1 MMISRLPPS
10 ELYILTLLPRNTDL
24 TLWCLLSFGKS
35 EKRYSATSSTQ
46 TRSGDGPP
54 GSNSCVEN
62 HTSSII
68 CGSEDVETDTNQADM
83 YELLQLM
90 SSLND
95 TRRSI
100 LLALAHIYPRSVSG
114 VQLSRL
120 IGYSGKS
127 RSLYRGV
134 ISHLKENEMIQIDQ
148 LTPKLYAIRINNEHP
163 LLSVLVDLCKVHGQQ
178 SRRVY
183 LKALEEE

>member
-1 MMISRLPPS
+1 M
-10 ELYILTLLPRNTDL
+10 ENNTDD
-24 TLWCLLSFGKS
+24 
-35 EKRYSATSSTQ
+35 AA
-46 TRSGDGPP
+46 
-54 GSNSCVEN
+54 V
-62 HTSSII
+62 
-68 CGSEDVETDTNQADM
+68 
-83 YELLQLM
+83 YELIQLM

-95 TRRSI
+95 TRRAI

-134 ISHLKENEMIQIDQ
+134 ISHLKENELIQIDQ

-163 LLSVLVDLCKVHGQQ
+163 LLNILVDLCKEYGTY
-178 SRRVY
+178 SRKVY
-183 LKALEEE
+183 LEALEEE

>member
-1 MMISRLPPS
+1 MVID
-10 ELYILTLLPRNTDL
+10 TDD
-24 TLWCLLSFGKS
+24 
-35 EKRYSATSSTQ
+35 AT
-46 TRSGDGPP
+46 
-54 GSNSCVEN
+54 
-62 HTSSII
+62 
-68 CGSEDVETDTNQADM
+68 M
-83 YELLQLM
+83 YELIQLM
-90 SSLND
+90 ASLND
-95 TRRSI
+95 TRRAI

-134 ISHLKENEMIQIDQ
+134 ISHLQENEMIQIDQ

-163 LLSVLVDLCKVHGQQ
+163 LLNVLVDLCRIHGKHT
-178 SRRVY
+178 RGMY

>member
-1 MMISRLPPS
+1 MVD
-10 ELYILTLLPRNTDL
+10 EAET
-24 TLWCLLSFGKS
+24 
-35 EKRYSATSSTQ
+35 TS
-46 TRSGDGPP
+46 
-54 GSNSCVEN
+54 V
-62 HTSSII
+62 
-68 CGSEDVETDTNQADM
+68 
-83 YELLQLM
+83 YELVQLM

-95 TRRSI
+95 TRRAI

-148 LTPKLYAIRINNEHP
+148 LTPKLYAIRVNNEHP
-163 LLSVLVDLCKVHGQQ
+163 LLSVLVDLCRTNGESARKL
-178 SRRVY
+178 Y
-183 LKALEEE
+183 MKALEDE

>member
-1 MMISRLPPS
+1 
-10 ELYILTLLPRNTDL
+10 
-24 TLWCLLSFGKS
+24 
-35 EKRYSATSSTQ
+35 
-46 TRSGDGPP
+46 
-54 GSNSCVEN
+54 VEDDAE
-62 HTSSII
+62 TASI
-68 CGSEDVETDTNQADM
+68 

-95 TRRSI
+95 TRRAI
-100 LLALAHIYPRSVSG
+100 LLSLAHIYPRSVSG

-134 ISHLKENEMIQIDQ
+134 ISHLKENELIQIDQ
-148 LTPKLYAIRINNEHP
+148 LTPKLYAIRVNNEHP
-163 LLSVLVDLCKVHGQQ
+163 LLSVLVELCRAHGETA
-178 SRRVY
+178 RKIY

>member
-1 MMISRLPPS
+1 VW
-10 ELYILTLLPRNTDL
+10 N
-24 TLWCLLSFGKS
+24 
-35 EKRYSATSSTQ
+35 
-46 TRSGDGPP
+46 
-54 GSNSCVEN
+54 N
-62 HTSSII
+62 TSSII
-68 CGSEDVETDTNQADM
+68 CGSEDVESDTDLADM

-95 TRRSI
+95 TRRAI

-134 ISHLKENEMIQIDQ
+134 MSHLMENEMIQIDQ

-163 LLSVLVDLCKVHGQQ
+163 LLSVLVDLCKSYGKD
-178 SRRVY
+178 SRKVY
-183 LKALEEE
+183 LEALEEE

>member
-1 MMISRLPPS
+1 M
-10 ELYILTLLPRNTDL
+10 
-24 TLWCLLSFGKS
+24 
-35 EKRYSATSSTQ
+35 
-46 TRSGDGPP
+46 
-54 GSNSCVEN
+54 EN
-62 HTSSII
+62 
-68 CGSEDVETDTNQADM
+68 DTNDTEV
-83 YELLQLM
+83 YELIQLM

-95 TRRSI
+95 TRRAI

-163 LLSVLVDLCKVHGQQ
+163 LLTILVDLCKEHGNL
-178 SRRVY
+178 SRKMY

>member
-1 MMISRLPPS
+1 
-10 ELYILTLLPRNTDL
+10 
-24 TLWCLLSFGKS
+24 
-35 EKRYSATSSTQ
+35 
-46 TRSGDGPP
+46 
-54 GSNSCVEN
+54 VEN
-62 HTSSII
+62 
-68 CGSEDVETDTNQADM
+68 DTNSESV
-83 YELLQLM
+83 YELIQLL

-100 LLALAHIYPRSVSG
+100 LTALAHIYPRSVSG

-134 ISHLKENEMIQIDQ
+134 IAHLTENEMIQIDQ

-163 LLSVLVDLCKVHGQQ
+163 LLSVLVNLCRAHGEQA
-178 SRRVY
+178 RRLY

>member
-1 MMISRLPPS
+1 MDTNNVIVDWR
-10 ELYILTLLPRNTDL
+10 
-24 TLWCLLSFGKS
+24 K
-35 EKRYSATSSTQ
+35 
-46 TRSGDGPP
+46 
-54 GSNSCVEN
+54 VEN
-62 HTSSII
+62 
-68 CGSEDVETDTNQADM
+68 DTINASV
-83 YELLQLM
+83 YELVQLM
-90 SSLND
+90 ASLND
-95 TRRSI
+95 TRRAI

-163 LLSVLVDLCKVHGQQ
+163 LLSLLVDLCRAHGKYARKVY
-178 SRRVY
+178 S
-183 LKALEEE
+183 KALEEE

>member
-1 MMISRLPPS
+1 M
-10 ELYILTLLPRNTDL
+10 ENDTEQTL
-24 TLWCLLSFGKS
+24 S
-35 EKRYSATSSTQ
+35 
-46 TRSGDGPP
+46 
-54 GSNSCVEN
+54 
-62 HTSSII
+62 
-68 CGSEDVETDTNQADM
+68 
-83 YELLQLM
+83 YELIQLM

-95 TRRSI
+95 TRRAI

-134 ISHLKENEMIQIDQ
+134 ISHLMENEMIQIDQ

-163 LLSVLVDLCKVHGQQ
+163 LLSVLVALCRTNGEAARKM
-178 SRRVY
+178 Y
-183 LKALEEE
+183 LKALEEDSSGE

>member
-1 MMISRLPPS
+1 
-10 ELYILTLLPRNTDL
+10 NTTIVIVGWRKVESD
-24 TLWCLLSFGKS
+24 TSD
-35 EKRYSATSSTQ
+35 AT
-46 TRSGDGPP
+46 
-54 GSNSCVEN
+54 V
-62 HTSSII
+62 
-68 CGSEDVETDTNQADM
+68 
-83 YELLQLM
+83 YELIQLM
-90 SSLND
+90 ASLND

-163 LLSVLVDLCKVHGQQ
+163 LLNILVNLCKVHGEY
-178 SRRVY
+178 SRKMY

>member
-1 MMISRLPPS
+1 M
-10 ELYILTLLPRNTDL
+10 
-24 TLWCLLSFGKS
+24 
-35 EKRYSATSSTQ
+35 
-46 TRSGDGPP
+46 
-54 GSNSCVEN
+54 
-62 HTSSII
+62 
-68 CGSEDVETDTNQADM
+68 ETDTENATI

-90 SSLND
+90 ASLND
-95 TRRSI
+95 TRRAI
-100 LLALAHIYPRSVSG
+100 LIALAHIYPRSVSG

-163 LLSVLVDLCKVHGQQ
+163 LLSVLVDLCKVHGDA
-178 SRRVY
+178 SRAVY

>member
-1 MMISRLPPS
+1 M
-10 ELYILTLLPRNTDL
+10 
-24 TLWCLLSFGKS
+24 LLS
-35 EKRYSATSSTQ
+35 TQ
-46 TRSGDGPP
+46 A
-54 GSNSCVEN
+54 SNSGLYN
-62 HTSSII
+62 NM
-68 CGSEDVETDTNQADM
+68 EDDAEIASV

-95 TRRSI
+95 TRRAI

-134 ISHLKENEMIQIDQ
+134 ISHLKENELIQIDQ
-148 LTPKLYAIRINNEHP
+148 LTPKLYAIRVNNEHP
-163 LLSVLVDLCKVHGQQ
+163 LLSVLVELCRSHGE
-178 SRRVY
+178 SARKIY

>member
-1 MMISRLPPS
+1 MVIVGRWKVDS
-10 ELYILTLLPRNTDL
+10 D
-24 TLWCLLSFGKS
+24 
-35 EKRYSATSSTQ
+35 TS
-46 TRSGDGPP
+46 DEP
-54 GSNSCVEN
+54 V
-62 HTSSII
+62 
-68 CGSEDVETDTNQADM
+68 
-83 YELLQLM
+83 YELIQLM

-95 TRRSI
+95 TRRAI

-134 ISHLKENEMIQIDQ
+134 ISHLKENEMIQIYQ

-163 LLSVLVDLCKVHGQQ
+163 LLTILVDLCKVHGKL
-178 SRRVY
+178 SRKMY

>member
-1 MMISRLPPS
+1 MVIVGR
-10 ELYILTLLPRNTDL
+10 
-24 TLWCLLSFGKS
+24 WK
-35 EKRYSATSSTQ
+35 
-46 TRSGDGPP
+46 
-54 GSNSCVEN
+54 VE
-62 HTSSII
+62 I
-68 CGSEDVETDTNQADM
+68 DTNDASV
-83 YELLQLM
+83 YELIQLM

-95 TRRSI
+95 TRRAI

-163 LLSVLVDLCKVHGQQ
+163 LLNILVDLCKVHGKH
-178 SRRVY
+178 SREIY
-183 LKALEEE
+183 MKALEEE

>member
-1 MMISRLPPS
+1 M
-10 ELYILTLLPRNTDL
+10 
-24 TLWCLLSFGKS
+24 
-35 EKRYSATSSTQ
+35 
-46 TRSGDGPP
+46 
-54 GSNSCVEN
+54 
-62 HTSSII
+62 
-68 CGSEDVETDTNQADM
+68 EDNAEQSLV

-90 SSLND
+90 ASLND

-134 ISHLKENEMIQIDQ
+134 ISHLKENELIQIDQ
-148 LTPKLYAIRINNEHP
+148 LTPKLYAIRVNNEHP
-163 LLSVLVDLCKVHGQQ
+163 LLSVLVELCRAHGES
-178 SRRVY
+178 SRKIY